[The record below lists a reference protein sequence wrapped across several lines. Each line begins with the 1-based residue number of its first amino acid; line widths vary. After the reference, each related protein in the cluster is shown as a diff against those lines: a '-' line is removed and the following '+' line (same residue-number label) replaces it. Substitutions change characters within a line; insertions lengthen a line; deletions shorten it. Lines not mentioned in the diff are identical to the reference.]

1 MNKIE
6 FLSALERELGA
17 LPPEERRDAMQYYKE
32 YFEEAGP
39 ENEEAAA
46 ASLDS
51 PQEIAAELL
60 AASPNRPIAVRKSAG
75 TKAGAI
81 IGACLLIFLCFI
93 LSVTAFGLLLGGI
106 CITVVSIYTMTI
118 IGAFGIAVLGVGL
131 TVLGLGGLALGGAI
145 KSGGQT
151 CKVLKRNAYKEETK

>member
-1 MNKIE
+1 MNKTE

-39 ENEEAAA
+39 ENEETAA

-60 AASPNRPIAVRKSAG
+60 AASPSRPIEGRKSGG
-75 TKAGAI
+75 TNAGAI

-93 LSVTAFGLLLGGI
+93 LSVTAFGLFLSGVCMIL
-106 CITVVSIYTMTI
+106 VSIYAMTI
-118 IGAFGIAVLGVGL
+118 IDTLGIAVLGVDL
-131 TVLGLGGLALGGAI
+131 ILLGMSGLALGGAI
-145 KSGGQT
+145 KSGGQAR
-151 CKVLKRNAYKEETK
+151 KMLKRNAYKEEMK